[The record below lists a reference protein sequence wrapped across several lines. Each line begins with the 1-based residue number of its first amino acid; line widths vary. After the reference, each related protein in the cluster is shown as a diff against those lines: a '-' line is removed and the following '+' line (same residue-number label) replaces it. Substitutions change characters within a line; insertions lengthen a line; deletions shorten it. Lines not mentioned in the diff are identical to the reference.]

1 MELDITDVIS
11 PDDRAALFLGLHSY
25 NQQFIESDA
34 SGSLGVWLRNEAG
47 GLDGGLM
54 GTLKG
59 NWLCI
64 DFLWVTDARR
74 RNGTGRALIA
84 AAERQARRRGCE
96 YALVDTF
103 SFQARPFYEKNGY
116 QLKMTLDNF
125 PHAGQQRYYLTK
137 TL

>member
-47 GLDGGLM
+47 GLDSGLM

-84 AAERQARRRGCE
+84 AAERQARRRAAVRRRE
-96 YALVDTF
+96 HEVALRRRLRR
-103 SFQARPFYEKNGY
+103 ARGSAP
-116 QLKMTLDNF
+116 
-125 PHAGQQRYYLTK
+125 
-137 TL
+137 